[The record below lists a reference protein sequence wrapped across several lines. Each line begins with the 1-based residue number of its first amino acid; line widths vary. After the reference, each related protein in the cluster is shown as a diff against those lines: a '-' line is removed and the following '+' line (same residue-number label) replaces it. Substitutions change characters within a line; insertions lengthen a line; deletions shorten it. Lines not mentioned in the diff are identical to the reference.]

1 MARANWKGPYFKN
14 QKVNNYKNIG
24 LRNSEIMPSFVGKIY
39 YTHNGKSNIKIIVLE
54 EMVGFKFGEFSFTR
68 KEFFFSKNN
77 GTKS

>member
-39 YTHNGKSNIKIIVLE
+39 YIYNGKSNTKIIVLE